1 MTADKDGYYKL
12 LVKVLIFICI
22 LFLVFSEFCI
32 FSFGAVKI
40 GDEPLITEALP
51 STPFV
56 WVIEILFCLNLVF
69 SYPLVI
75 YPANIVIESYIYS
88 GWPKSKKRQL
98 SKNITRSLMIIFT
111 IAGGLLVFDSLDK
124 FLSIS
129 GALMCTPIAFILP
142 AMFHYKAGAET
153 PC

>member
-1 MTADKDGYYKL
+1 M
-12 LVKVLIFICI
+12 KVLIFICI
-22 LFLVFSEFCI
+22 LFLTFSEFCV
-32 FSFGAVKI
+32 FAFGEVAVSKS
-40 GDEPLITEALP
+40 PLITSALP
-51 STPFV
+51 DGSPFV
-56 WVIEILFCLNLVF
+56 WVVELLFCLNLVF

-75 YPANIVIESYIYS
+75 YPANIVIESYIYA
-88 GWPKSKKRQL
+88 GMPKSKKRQL
-98 SKNITRSLMIIFT
+98 LKNITRSIMILFT
-111 IAGGLLVFDSLDK
+111 IAAGLIIYDSLDK